1 MARVERDR
9 EDLLAEATALV
20 ERVELELPGWPE
32 HVIVGFRASGCGSVY
47 LGPDEAYQ
55 FNTAGELRRGHKKG
69 ALYKSGHG
77 RLVPLARHRAGEGVE
92 VVQDEIDGRQKA
104 DLFRELMEGR
114 RGCAAALVP

>member
-32 HVIVGFRASGCGSVY
+32 HVIVGFRPSGCGSVY

-55 FNTAGELRRGHKKG
+55 FNTAGELRRAYKEG
-69 ALYKSGHG
+69 ALYKAEHG
-77 RLVPLARHRAGEGVE
+77 RLVRLTRHRASEE
-92 VVQDEIDGRQKA
+92 VQLIRH
-104 DLFRELMEGR
+104 ELD
-114 RGCAAALVP
+114 AAQT